1 MKKETTHT
9 EASEGAISTPA
20 QHTPGPR
27 RHRQG
32 DTAMNPHP
40 FTAAVA
46 AELIVVL
53 AIFLGAAV
61 LVNLG
66 SFIP

>member
-1 MKKETTHT
+1 
-9 EASEGAISTPA
+9 
-20 QHTPGPR
+20 
-27 RHRQG
+27 
-32 DTAMNPHP
+32 MNPHP